1 MVHGLRRSRGVDQAG
16 GLDVPKR
23 QLAELPSLLCQE
35 PLADGAYAQQ
45 EMAYSL
51 RSVFAQQG
59 GAS

>member
-1 MVHGLRRSRGVDQAG
+1 
-16 GLDVPKR
+16 LDVPKR